1 MQEEGQG
8 SVLSHVRTSIL
19 WPINFVKMSSFLEGS
34 SLVHRNPGT
43 SLLFLTMLWSWSSL
57 RSTSTHP
64 TLYGALDHLGSP
76 PIPKALEMS
85 CTSSCF
91 GFGSNLS
98 DFGRRANDTIV
109 LQGQWRGNSGAS
121 SLHKRAHRPVGD
133 EPTPTRELFV
143 MVLNLSATTRSKTF
157 CLQRTNHHLGKDN
170 CKDELRL
177 EATSCST
184 TNLSLSSCARISG

>member
-1 MQEEGQG
+1 MDLYGTYTLCLSFSTSLLTMHSLVLCRPLGLDSRTPGIFSGPYDNALRTTCSRNEILMKRAVVQEEGQG

-57 RSTSTHP
+57 RSTPTHP

-98 DFGRRANDTIV
+98 DFG
-109 LQGQWRGNSGAS
+109 
-121 SLHKRAHRPVGD
+121 
-133 EPTPTRELFV
+133 
-143 MVLNLSATTRSKTF
+143 
-157 CLQRTNHHLGKDN
+157 
-170 CKDELRL
+170 
-177 EATSCST
+177 
-184 TNLSLSSCARISG
+184 